1 MLLAP
6 MQRLGFR
13 FDLLEYSRDPRLDR
27 RAPAGRYGL
36 QPVPRDTDSKSKRN
50 KRGTARLGLYPAR
63 RVRASDWRVHRS
75 SFPAGQPLMMI
86 GSQ

>member
-13 FDLLEYSRDPRLDR
+13 FDLLQYSRDPRLDR
-27 RAPAGRYGL
+27 RAPAGRYGF
-36 QPVPRDTDSKSKRN
+36 QPVTRDTDGKSERN
-50 KRGTARLGLYPAR
+50 KRGMAGLGLYPAR
-63 RVRASDWRVHRS
+63 RIRASDRRVHRS